1 MWNLSSKGYFVDEC
15 VVDRGAVYW
24 RVVDGKSV
32 VDGVVYGRSVD
43 GRSVDIKSMVS
54 GGEIGKRDGGIYSTD
69 AFQEVKPERVG
80 LGFLVSGSAAN
91 EGERETN

>member
-1 MWNLSSKGYFVDEC
+1 MWNLSPKGYFVDEY

-43 GRSVDIKSMVS
+43 GRSVDV
-54 GGEIGKRDGGIYSTD
+54 Y
-69 AFQEVKPERVG
+69 
-80 LGFLVSGSAAN
+80 
-91 EGERETN
+91 

>member
-1 MWNLSSKGYFVDEC
+1 MWNLSPKGYFVDEY

-54 GGEIGKRDGGIYSTD
+54 GGEIGKRDGEIYSRD
-69 AFQEVKPERVG
+69 AFQ
-80 LGFLVSGSAAN
+80 